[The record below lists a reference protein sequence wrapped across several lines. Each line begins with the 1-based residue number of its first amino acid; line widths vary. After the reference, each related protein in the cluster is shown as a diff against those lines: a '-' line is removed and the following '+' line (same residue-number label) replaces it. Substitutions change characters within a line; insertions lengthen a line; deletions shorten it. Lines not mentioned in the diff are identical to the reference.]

1 VLEQANAA
9 VDRELRGEAMEELIH
24 LVEDW
29 KNHEISQFGELL
41 LYGQFTVLTGK
52 SDVEKEV
59 SNVVHYLLLVSSCI
73 QELSFIVL

>member
-1 VLEQANAA
+1 MLEQANAA

-59 SNVVHYLLLVSSCI
+59 SNVVHYLLLV
-73 QELSFIVL
+73 IVL

>member
-1 VLEQANAA
+1 MLEQANAA

>member
-59 SNVVHYLLLVSSCI
+59 SNVVHYLLLV
-73 QELSFIVL
+73 IVL